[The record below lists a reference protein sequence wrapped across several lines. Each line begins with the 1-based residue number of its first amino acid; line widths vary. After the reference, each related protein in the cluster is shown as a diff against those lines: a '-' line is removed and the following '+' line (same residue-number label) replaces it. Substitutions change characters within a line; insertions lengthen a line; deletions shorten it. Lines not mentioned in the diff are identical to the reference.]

1 MWQSLIP
8 ASARLKNDRAKG
20 ALVQMNLRFLR
31 MFAAVGELGSFSKAA
46 DVLHVSQPAVSKGI
60 RELEAEVGEPL
71 LDRNR
76 SGVALTETGL
86 RFFKHAREL
95 VAAQK
100 RIEWDL
106 AQLRGLNVGR
116 IRVGASTSI
125 ATYMLPPIIARFY
138 KAHPD
143 VDLVLLTANKEK
155 IIDLLLDRE
164 IDLALVGGSVANSEI
179 TKTFWRDDEIVLV
192 MSPDH
197 PLADSAAPIPPS
209 TISEQL
215 LLIREP
221 RSGSRGL
228 TLDALNARNIEP
240 RRLMEIGS
248 TETIKQIVASGVG
261 MAFLS
266 TEAATDQVA
275 LGRLQVKAVKGMP
288 ISRPVSC
295 LRLTA
300 SPPTHAM
307 RAFLSLLK
315 AKKSGK

>member
-1 MWQSLIP
+1 
-8 ASARLKNDRAKG
+8 
-20 ALVQMNLRFLR
+20 MNLRFLR

-46 DVLHVSQPAVSKGI
+46 DALHVSQPAVSKGI

-76 SGVALTETGL
+76 SGVVLTETGL

-106 AQLRGLNVGR
+106 GQLRGLNAGR

-125 ATYMLPPIIARFY
+125 ATYMLPPVIARFH
-138 KAHPD
+138 KAHPNI
-143 VDLVLLTANKEK
+143 DLVLLSASKEK
-155 IIDLLLDRE
+155 VIDLLLE
-164 IDLALVGGSVANSEI
+164 HDLDVGLVSDGVANSGI
-179 TKTFWRDDEIVLV
+179 TKASWRDDEIVLV

-197 PLADSAAPIPPS
+197 PLADSKVPIAPS
-209 TISEQL
+209 AVCEHL
-215 LLIREP
+215 LVIREP
-221 RSGSRGL
+221 RSGSRNL
-228 TLDALNARNIEP
+228 TLDALSARNIVP
-240 RRLMEIGS
+240 CRLMEIGS

-266 TEAATDQVA
+266 KEAASDQVA
-275 LGRLQVKAVKGMP
+275 LGRLRIKAVKGLA

-300 SPPTHAM
+300 SPPTHAT
-307 RAFLSLLK
+307 RAFMSLLGREGRANGLK
-315 AKKSGK
+315 AQPATVRPPSRQGQAI